1 LGPHT
6 KIKIK
11 IKIKNNKILKNNK
24 IIYNINI
31 NIWSEEIVKK
41 NNNSRRLE
49 RSENSQKNWL
59 RRLENTKIE
68 ILQYIFDI

>member
-11 IKIKNNKILKNNK
+11 IIKYLKNNK

-31 NIWSEEIVKK
+31 NINIWSEEILKN

-49 RSENSQKNWL
+49 RSENGQKNWL

-68 ILQYIFDI
+68 ILQYIFHI